1 MSANGNTPRSSSA
14 RSPRWEDRL
23 ARRGGAVELLKLPA
37 SLFALAV
44 RARGA
49 AFDHGWIGSTRLDVP
64 VVCAGNLTTGG
75 TGKTPLVVWLVR
87 ELQAR
92 GFTPGILSRGYGAQR
107 GAPNDEA
114 LLLARLCPGVP
125 HVQDA
130 QRARG
135 GAELAARG
143 ANVIVLDDGFQHRQL
158 ARDLDLVLVDATR
171 PWGLAADERGRAV
184 RALLPRGLLREPP
197 AALSRA
203 DALVITRCDAVTP
216 AELAALEGELATF
229 APGRPIALARH
240 APRALVDEHGVRT
253 ELAALRGVE
262 VDLVSAIGHPA
273 AFEKT
278 IAALGLRVHEHRVFA
293 DHHHYTQAEL
303 AGLGSAR
310 PLVTTEKDAVK
321 LAPLGVSFRAL
332 AVEIEFVRDAAP
344 LRALLDALPR
354 AGEKL
359 VPLPSRRSLR
369 D

>member
-1 MSANGNTPRSSSA
+1 MSS
-14 RSPRWEDRL
+14 RWETRL
-23 ARRGGAVELLKLPA
+23 AHSGGAVELLRVPA
-37 SLFALAV
+37 ALFALAV
-44 RARGA
+44 RARSA
-49 AFDHGWIGSTRLDVP
+49 AFDRGAFASVRLDVP

-87 ELQAR
+87 ELQQR
-92 GFTPGILSRGYGAQR
+92 GFTPGILSRGYGAER

-114 LLLARLCPGVP
+114 LLLARLCPGVA

-135 GAELAARG
+135 GAELVSRG

-158 ARDLDLVLVDATR
+158 ARDLDVVLVDATR
-171 PWGLAADERGRAV
+171 PWGLAPDASGRAV

-197 AALSRA
+197 SALQRA

-216 AELAALEGELATF
+216 AQLAALEQELAAF

-240 APRALVDEHGVRT
+240 APRALFDERGVRT
-253 ELAALRGVE
+253 ELGELRGAD

-273 AFEKT
+273 AFEAT
-278 IAALGLRVHEHRVFA
+278 VTALGARVHEHRVFA
-293 DHHHYTQAEL
+293 DHQRYTAADL
-303 AGLGSAR
+303 AGLGVSR

-321 LAPLGVSFRAL
+321 LAPLGVRFRAL
-332 AVEIEFVRDAAP
+332 AIEIDFARDAAP